1 MSAAKHLIEELLN
14 TDGALNKILRAGAAA
29 YASLGEETQ
38 EAIGRLV
45 DEAENEDYTR
55 DDDNSPASAPPTS
68 QMIALYKAELAK
80 AFSHYNL
87 ADIEGILFSN
97 SSLEITLEVEEGT
110 ATNGGV
116 VKMSGSIVIMRD
128 DAGKLSVENTL
139 KIARSA

>member
-1 MSAAKHLIEELLN
+1 MSAAKHLIEELLSA
-14 TDGALNKILRAGAAA
+14 GALDKILRAGAVA
-29 YASLGEETQ
+29 YSSLGEEAQ

-55 DDDNSPASAPPTS
+55 DDNPANVPPTS

-128 DAGKLSVENTL
+128 DSGKLSVENTL
-139 KIARSA
+139 KIVRSA